1 MNFDLDADER
11 ALQEGIRELCRG
23 RITLERL
30 RAAGDHV
37 EGTIVRELA
46 DAGVFALR
54 LLTEEGGIGGGMT
67 HAVVVNEE
75 LGRALVP
82 GPLVATQ
89 LAAGRI
95 PGAADGHQLVGSVE
109 RSRRPTV
116 VGHLADLAVLV
127 VVDDEGLWQT
137 DPAMLA
143 GVTPDRPLDPLT
155 PVTHVADLPQGDRLG
170 GADDAHRWR
179 QEHRTLT
186 AAFLLGIALATT
198 DLAVAYA
205 TQREQFGRLIGSFQA
220 VKHLCADML
229 TRAEVA
235 RAAVYAAAVLLD
247 DPQAGGDEQDRA
259 VHAAALLAA
268 DAAERNGKACV
279 QVHGGMGFTWEVDAH
294 LYLKRAMVL
303 TADLGGTDRH
313 AEAMAAGLT
322 T

>member
-23 RITLERL
+23 RMTMERI
-30 RAAGDHV
+30 RATAGHV
-37 EGTIVRELA
+37 DRAIVGELA

-54 LLTEEGGIGGGMT
+54 LLTEDGGIGGGMT

-89 LAAGRI
+89 LGAGRI
-95 PGAADGHQLVGSVE
+95 QGAADGDQLVGTIE
-109 RSRRPTV
+109 RDRTPTV
-116 VGHLADLAVLV
+116 VAHLADLDVLV
-127 VVDDEGLWQT
+127 VVDDDGLWQL
-137 DPAMLA
+137 DPATLA
-143 GVTPDRPLDPLT
+143 GMTPDRPLDPLT
-155 PVTHVADLPQGDRLG
+155 PVTHLADLPQGDRIG
-170 GADDAHRWR
+170 DAVDAHRWR
-179 QEHRTLT
+179 AEHHTLT
-186 AAFLLGIALATT
+186 AAVLLGNALATT

-205 TQREQFGRLIGSFQA
+205 TQREQFGRPIGSFQA

-235 RAAVYAAAVLLD
+235 RAAVYAAAVQLD
-247 DPQAGGDEQDRA
+247 DPQSDEGTRDRA

-303 TADLGGTDRH
+303 AADLGGTDRH

-322 T
+322 M